1 MIICPMTGYLMI
13 CSHLLNTIFTFF
25 TYKSIVFLL
34 FSFHNANFV
43 QIGKVL
49 CVNTGIENEDYPDG
63 VPEITGAAKVRHFNI
78 KTVVLRY
85 NIVN

>member
-1 MIICPMTGYLMI
+1 MI
-13 CSHLLNTIFTFF
+13 CSHLLNFNFYCFHIQKHSFF
-25 TYKSIVFLL
+25 FL